1 MLFVALPAPF
11 LQFVCLSYANNFV
24 LFTVAA
30 HATMTETTQRDTKA
44 TVVVIDDDIHILE
57 LADLILARRGYQVF
71 TAPMA
76 RAGLEII
83 SARQPELVLLDYM
96 MPEMDG
102 MTALREIRTR
112 FPNTYVVIFTGKGN
126 EEIAVEL
133 MKAGASEYI
142 LKPFNNRDLVERLD
156 NVLRIREIELH
167 NRSLQQEQV
176 RLLQEIDNWNQDLQK
191 RVHEKSDALQ
201 KAQSEI
207 TQSEKLAALG
217 YLSAG
222 MAHEIRNPLNSISLF
237 IQLMRQ
243 NTIDAE
249 QLEYQGKIL
258 KEIDRIDD
266 IIRKL
271 LDASRRT
278 RTISNDISINQ
289 VIDNALEVFFPQIE
303 TGKIKVTRSYCE
315 SLSPIKADSVELGQ
329 IFTNLFL
336 NALDEMK
343 AGGHLEIQIS
353 EENSRVVVRIADS
366 GGGIS
371 ADTLPN
377 IFDPFFSTKARGTG
391 MGLPVVQRIARIYDG
406 NITVEKT
413 SPAGT
418 VFRLDFPAC
427 S

>member
-1 MLFVALPAPF
+1 
-11 LQFVCLSYANNFV
+11 
-24 LFTVAA
+24 
-30 HATMTETTQRDTKA
+30 MTKTTHTDSKA

-57 LADLILARRGYQVF
+57 LAGLILSKRGYQVF
-71 TAPMA
+71 HAATARSGM
-76 RAGLEII
+76 EII
-83 SARQPELVLLDYM
+83 AAQLPELVLLDYM

-102 MTALREIRTR
+102 LTALREIRTR
-112 FPNTYVVIFTGKGN
+112 FPNTYVVMFTGKGN

-133 MKAGASEYI
+133 MKGGASEYI

-167 NRSLQQEQV
+167 NRSLQEEHV
-176 RLLQEIDNWNQDLQK
+176 RLLQEIDNWNQELQK
-191 RVHEKSDALQ
+191 RVHEKTDALQ

-207 TQSEKLAALG
+207 AQSEKLAALG

-243 NTIDAE
+243 NTTDPE
-249 QLEYQGKIL
+249 QRDYQGKIL

-278 RTISNDISINQ
+278 RTITNDISIDR
-289 VIDNALEVFFPQIE
+289 VIDNALEVFSPQIE
-303 TGKIKVTRSYCE
+303 TGKIRVTRSYCD
-315 SLSPIKADSVELGQ
+315 SPPPIKADPAELEQ

-336 NALDEMK
+336 NALDEMST
-343 AGGHLEIQIS
+343 GGHLHIQIC
-353 EENSRVVVRIADS
+353 EENGRVVVRVADS

-391 MGLPVVQRIARIYDG
+391 MGLPVVQRIARIYEG
-406 NITVEKT
+406 NITVERT
-413 SPAGT
+413 SPDGT

-427 S
+427 T

>member
-1 MLFVALPAPF
+1 MK
-11 LQFVCLSYANNFV
+11 
-24 LFTVAA
+24 
-30 HATMTETTQRDTKA
+30 ETSPRETKA
-44 TVVVIDDDIHILE
+44 AIVVIDDDIHILE
-57 LADLILARRGYQVF
+57 LADLILGRRGYQVF
-71 TAPMA
+71 TAPTA
-76 RAGLEII
+76 RKGMEII
-83 SARQPELVLLDYM
+83 AARLPELVLLDYM

-102 MTALREIRTR
+102 LTALREIRTR
-112 FPNTYVVIFTGKGN
+112 FPNTYVVMFTGKGN

-133 MKAGASEYI
+133 MKGGAAEYI
-142 LKPFNNRDLVERLD
+142 LKPFNNRDLAERLD

-167 NRSLQQEQV
+167 NKSLQQEHV

-191 RVHEKSDALQ
+191 RVREKTDALQ

-207 TQSEKLAALG
+207 AQSEKLAALG

-243 NTIDAE
+243 NTIDPE
-249 QLEYQGKIL
+249 QLDYQGKIL

-278 RTISNDISINQ
+278 RTITNDVAIDR
-289 VIDNALEVFFPQIE
+289 VIDNALDVFSPQIE
-303 TGKIKVTRSYCE
+303 TGKIRITRSYCD
-315 SLSPIKADSVELGQ
+315 SPPLIKADPAELEQ

-336 NALDEMK
+336 NALDEMPS
-343 AGGHLEIQIS
+343 GGHLEIRIS
-353 EENSRVVVRIADS
+353 EENGRVVVRVADS

-371 ADTLPN
+371 ADTLPS

-391 MGLPVVQRIARIYDG
+391 MGLPVVQRIARIYEG
-406 NITVEKT
+406 NILVEKT
-413 SPAGT
+413 SPEGT
-418 VFRLDFPAC
+418 VFRLDFPAYTL